1 MYFSVSVALLWAM
14 LRSRQHSKGLPWQV
28 YTGVRLRGWRMCI
41 INSLGYRKC
50 YPVGAYNP
58 NNYVC
63 MTCYA
68 AFDSSPPD
76 VVVHELTP
84 EGEKDR
90 VVPVLGLLPCA
101 PLRLQDRHGDAPR
114 TRQPALRWTEGA
126 RENKSIVSSCRCR
139 YYYRMV

>member
-1 MYFSVSVALLWAM
+1 MLIIFILEDFKAKDFYLQQLCMYS
-14 LRSRQHSKGLPWQV
+14 
-28 YTGVRLRGWRMCI
+28 
-41 INSLGYRKC
+41 
-50 YPVGAYNP
+50 
-58 NNYVC
+58 

-68 AFDSSPPD
+68 TFDSSPPD

-114 TRQPALRWTEGA
+114 TRQPALRWSEGA
-126 RENKSIVSSCRCR
+126 REKKSIVSSCRCR